1 MYNGSIICLEVI
13 PMKYTTWSVQ
23 RLNDKKGKPWQA
35 IAQYKE
41 DGKWRHK
48 TRLFRQAQG
57 KKEAEKLAEEWF
69 DELNEAAKE
78 RPDVDET
85 LTAVL
90 EKYLDNQ
97 LNRKLIESSTK
108 YQQEKGYRTYGEPY
122 IGDLGFSSIDRN
134 DIEKWITAL
143 HNKGY
148 SKSTI
153 YGVYTTVR
161 KVFNHYYTL
170 GEIRYNPCLGLK
182 VQKGDPKQSHLTP
195 EQFNNFIACVNLE
208 YEPEEAMYS
217 ALFLAA
223 YAALRPQEILAL
235 RWRDINFTTGLLTV
249 SSAVGKDGDGD
260 YLKNPKNKTSARQF
274 PMVEQLQKVLEYRYD
289 KIKPKNSWFVVGDKE
304 EHLTISMYNKNFIE
318 FRDAYELTDVYGRPL
333 SSHLLRHNVGM
344 LGIQSGM
351 DISSLSKMFGHSSR
365 AMTLDRYGDASPD
378 AARVASDKL
387 SKIIKKSELD
397 E

>member
-1 MYNGSIICLEVI
+1 
-13 PMKYTTWSVQ
+13 MKYTTWSVQ

-41 DGKWRHK
+41 DGKWKHK
-48 TRLFRQAQG
+48 TRVFRQAQG

-78 RPDVDET
+78 RPDVDDTVNEVFHKF
-85 LTAVL
+85 LL
-90 EKYLDNQ
+90 EQ
-97 LNRKLIESSTK
+97 LASGKLERSTK
-108 YQQEKGYRTYGEPY
+108 YKQEAYFRCYAEEY
-122 IGDLGFSSIDRN
+122 IGDLGFSTLDRS
-134 DIEKWITAL
+134 DISKWISML

-148 SKSTI
+148 SQSTI
-153 YGVYTTVR
+153 YTAFSTVR
-161 KVFNHYYTL
+161 KVFNHYFYL
-170 GEIRYNPCLGLK
+170 GELNRNPFLGFK
-182 VQKGDPKQSHLTP
+182 VNRGEPKQSHLTP
-195 EQFNNFIACVNLE
+195 EQLNNFIACANLE

-223 YAALRPQEILAL
+223 YGALRKGEIIGL
-235 RWRDINFTTGLLTV
+235 RWRDINFTTGTITI
-249 SSAVGKDGDGD
+249 SSAVGEGENGD
-260 YLKNPKNKTSARQF
+260 YLKNPKNKSSARTF
-274 PMVEQLQKVLEYRYD
+274 PMVPQLSDILYYRYQ
-289 KIKPKNSWFVVGDKE
+289 KIKPKDSWFVVGDKE
-304 EHLTISMYNKNFIE
+304 NHMTISNFSRKFCE

-351 DISSLSKMFGHSSR
+351 DISSLSKMFGHANR
-365 AMTLDRYGDASPD
+365 ATTLNTYGDASPD